1 MKHIGFYGLVALT
14 VVTACNTMPI
24 QNSPMPTRVVGAVEL
39 SLDSTGVSSLRF
51 ANRVSTL
58 REPDVVFGTGTTQV
72 ITSTNDPY
80 NYLVATFPVSHA
92 VSSTLGFSN
101 LTLYA
106 QAKAGNIG
114 GTAIQTIANF
124 GGVTNT
130 SEQARLAKLVAPV
143 HAVTLSLGNIVLD
156 TPKADFQAFT
166 TQEVS
171 TATALA
177 TPTAMTASDTL
188 LNYGFS
194 ARCDTSIAAN
204 CTTNSR
210 IIALGKTG
218 FVTLALRVPK
228 SASAYKFIMNFVV
241 MDESVSRV
249 TRSLMPNEEVTVTQ
263 TRGSSVTATELMQFG
278 LQREI
283 PTLASKTVDDVS
295 TSSLGAS
302 IFALGIGRISAGDSH
317 SCGLNAVGTAYCW
330 GENGSGQLG
339 NGVTGGTSLVPVAV
353 STGVKFSSIVTGNIH
368 SCALSL
374 SGVAYCWGN
383 NFAGRLGDGTTFSS
397 NTPVLVANPA
407 GGPKT
412 YSSISASNGHT
423 CAVSLNSNA
432 YCWGDNGN
440 GQLGNSGAGASS
452 NIPLLVSNPS
462 AGPETY
468 ISISVGYSHTCALAS
483 SNVAYCWGR
492 NLEGQLGNGS
502 NAASSIPVL
511 VTAAVGITYTGISA
525 GNDFS
530 CGIQSNGRAYCWGNN
545 GNGNLG
551 NNTINPSNAPVLV
564 SDPSA
569 GSVEY
574 SSIATGGFHTCAI
587 AKSGDAYCWG
597 FNVDGELGNGA
608 NFNVLIP
615 NLVSQ
620 PSAGAVLYSGI
631 DVGTKHSCAFNTA
644 GNAYCWGLGSNGQ
657 LGDNTASSSNVP
669 IRDSATSLTL

>member
-1 MKHIGFYGLVALT
+1 MKHLGSLGLVALT
-14 VVTACNTMPI
+14 LITACNTMPVH
-24 QNSPMPTRVVGAVEL
+24 NTPMPTRVLGAVEL

-58 REPDVVFGTGTTQV
+58 READVVFGTGTTQV
-72 ITSTNDPY
+72 ITTTNDPY

-114 GTAIQTIANF
+114 STAIQTIANF

-143 HAVTLSLGNIVLD
+143 HAVMTNLGNIVLD
-156 TPKADFQAFT
+156 SAKADFQAFT
-166 TQEVS
+166 TPEVS
-171 TATALA
+171 AATALA
-177 TPTAMTASDTL
+177 IPNAMTASDTL

-194 ARCDTSIAAN
+194 ARCDTSIGAN

-228 SASAYKFIMNFVV
+228 SALAYKFLMNFVV

-249 TRSLMPNEEVTVTQ
+249 TRSLMPNEEVAVTQ

-278 LQREI
+278 LQRET
-283 PTLASKTVDDVS
+283 PTLPSLTVDDVN

-317 SCGLNAVGTAYCW
+317 SCGLNALGTAYCW

-353 STGVKFSSIVTGNIH
+353 STSLKFSSIVTGNIH

-374 SGVAYCWGN
+374 SGIAYCWGN

-397 NTPVLVANPA
+397 NTPVLVADPA
-407 GGPKT
+407 GGPKS

-423 CAVSLNSNA
+423 CVVSLNRDA

-440 GQLGNSGAGASS
+440 GQLGNSGAGLSS

-462 AGPETY
+462 AGAETY
-468 ISISVGYSHTCALAS
+468 ISISAGYSHTCALAT

-492 NLEGQLGNGS
+492 NLEGQLGNTS
-502 NAASSIPVL
+502 NTASSIPVL
-511 VTAAVGITYTGISA
+511 VTAAVGVTYTGISA

-545 GNGNLG
+545 SNGNLG
-551 NNTINPSNAPVLV
+551 NNTINQSNSPVLV
-564 SDPSA
+564 SNPSA

-574 SSIATGGFHTCAI
+574 SSIATGGFHTCAV
-587 AKSGDAYCWG
+587 AQSGDAYCWG
-597 FNVDGELGNGA
+597 YNVDGELGNGA

-615 NLVSQ
+615 NLVSP
-620 PSAGAVLYSGI
+620 PSAGAVVYSGI
-631 DVGTKHSCAFNTA
+631 DVGTTHSCAFSTG
-644 GNAYCWGLGSNGQ
+644 GNAYCWGSGANGR
-657 LGDNTASSSNVP
+657 LGDNSTSNSNIP
-669 IRDSATSLTL
+669 TRDAATSLTL

>member
-1 MKHIGFYGLVALT
+1 MKHIGFFGLVALT
-14 VVTACNTMPI
+14 IVTACNTMPV
-24 QNSPMPTRVVGAVEL
+24 QNIPMPTRVVGAVEL
-39 SLDSTGVSSLRF
+39 SLDSDGVSSLRF

-58 REPDVVFGTGTTQV
+58 REPDVIFGTGTTQV
-72 ITSTNDPY
+72 ITSTFDPY

-92 VSSTLGFSN
+92 ASSASAFNN

-114 GTAIQTIANF
+114 STAIQTIANF

-130 SEQARLAKLVAPV
+130 TEQARLAKLVAPV
-143 HAVTLSLGNIVLD
+143 DAVTTSLGNIVLD

-166 TQEVS
+166 SAEVAA
-171 TATALA
+171 ATALA
-177 TPTAMTASDTL
+177 TPSAMTASDTL

-194 ARCDTSIAAN
+194 ARCDFSIAAN

-228 SASAYKFIMNFVV
+228 SALAYKFIMNFVV

-249 TRSLMPNEEVTVTQ
+249 TRSFMPNEEVAVTQ
-263 TRGSSVTATELMQFG
+263 TRGLDVTATELMQFG
-278 LQREI
+278 LQRET
-283 PTLASKTVDDVS
+283 PTISSVTVDDVN

-302 IFALGIGRISAGDSH
+302 IFALGIGRISAGNSH

-339 NGVTGGTSLVPVAV
+339 NGVTGGTSTIPVAV
-353 STGVKFSSIVTGNIH
+353 STSVKFSSVVTGNIH
-368 SCALSL
+368 TCALSL
-374 SGVAYCWGN
+374 SGIAYCWGN
-383 NFAGRLGDGTTFSS
+383 NFTGRLGDGSTFSS
-397 NTPVLVANPA
+397 NIPVLVANPE
-407 GGPKT
+407 GGPES

-423 CAVSLNSNA
+423 CTVSLNRNA
-432 YCWGDNGN
+432 YCWGDNGS
-440 GQLGNSGAGASS
+440 GQLGNSGAGPSS
-452 NIPLLVSNPS
+452 NLPLLVSNPS

-468 ISISVGYSHTCALAS
+468 ISISAGYSHTCALSS

-492 NLEGQLGNGS
+492 NIEGQLGNTS
-502 NAASSIPVL
+502 NTVSSIPVL
-511 VTAAVGITYTGISA
+511 VTAAVGVTYTDISA

-530 CGIQSNGRAYCWGNN
+530 CGIQANGSAYCWGNN

-551 NNTINPSNAPVLV
+551 DNTISSSNAPVLV
-564 SDPSA
+564 SNPST
-569 GSVEY
+569 GSVAY

-587 AKSGDAYCWG
+587 AQSGDAYCWG
-597 FNVDGELGNGA
+597 YNVDGELGNGA

-615 NLVSQ
+615 NLVSA
-620 PSAGAVLYSGI
+620 PSGGAVVYSGI
-631 DVGTKHSCAFNTA
+631 DIGTKHSCAVSTS
-644 GNAYCWGLGSNGQ
+644 GNAYCWGLDGNGQ
-657 LGDNTASSSNVP
+657 LGDNSTSASNIP
-669 IRDSATSLTL
+669 TRDAPTSLSL